1 MSRQITFI
9 SGGAAIAIFIVG
21 LVSWWL
27 LAGARGTPT
36 QPPSPA
42 ATAAVTKPTASG
54 MSSPVPTEVADA
66 ISSLPKDPAE
76 YVSTQSPV
84 RADYAQA
91 FPPGTKTHVVENSW
105 SISGASQGLVQVE
118 ISKPNEADQTYAAM
132 MVLEDGK
139 WKVLATVPVT
149 R

>member
-1 MSRQITFI
+1 MSRRTIFI
-9 SGGAAIAIFIVG
+9 SGGAAIAIFVVG
-21 LVSWWL
+21 LLSWWV

-36 QPPSPA
+36 PPV
-42 ATAAVTKPTASG
+42 ATASATGSSASRT
-54 MSSPVPTEVADA
+54 SSPVPTEVADA
-66 ISSLPKDPAE
+66 ISSLPADPAE

-84 RADYAQA
+84 RAEYGQA

-105 SISGASQGLVQVE
+105 STSGASQGLVQVE
-118 ISKPNEADQTYAAM
+118 ISKPNQADQTYAAM